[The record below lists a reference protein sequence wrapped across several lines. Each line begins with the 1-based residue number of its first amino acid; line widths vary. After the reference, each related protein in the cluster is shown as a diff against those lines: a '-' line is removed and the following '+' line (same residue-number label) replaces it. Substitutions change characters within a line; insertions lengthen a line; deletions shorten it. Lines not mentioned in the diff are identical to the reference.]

1 MRAALNGLLVS
12 AWLVVAGSAFAQTM
26 AVAPTAAQR
35 CLTRGELTMGAPV
48 YPQQAFERRDTGRVA
63 VELDFEKPDTAP
75 RVSVTASEG
84 GPVFE
89 KAVREF
95 LEAYRVPCLEAG
107 QKAQL
112 RQEFVFTPTD
122 GRRIRSSEPIDAE
135 EQRRWRMGACVKHLR
150 PSERISYPNV
160 ALRKGEFGTVVLRLQ
175 FLDAQIPPSITVL
188 DDVGSRALA
197 AAAKEFAAGFRMPC
211 HEGGSVDL
219 VQLYSFK
226 FEGDARVVLND
237 VSFVEFLR
245 NVKGIQKANVY
256 FDFKEMGCPFEVR
269 LTLLQPHGRNKVGEL
284 GEPNSERRFFV
295 DWLRRQELNLD
306 AKTLNAVLGQEVTL
320 TVPCTVLNLGTKS
333 GGGASQ

>member
-12 AWLVVAGSAFAQTM
+12 AWLVVAGSAFAQTI
-26 AVAPTAAQR
+26 AVAPTVAQR

-63 VELDFEKPDTAP
+63 VELDFERPDTAP
-75 RVSVTASEG
+75 RVKVTASEG

-112 RQEFVFTPTD
+112 RQEFVFKPTD
-122 GRRIRSSEPIDAE
+122 GRRVRSSEPIDAE
-135 EQRRWRMGACVKHLR
+135 AQRVWRMSACVNHLR
-150 PSERISYPNV
+150 PSERVNYPSE
-160 ALRKGEFGTVVLRLQ
+160 ALRRGEVGTVVLKLQ
-175 FLDAQIPPSITVL
+175 FLDAQTPPSITVL
-188 DDVGSRALA
+188 DDVGSPVLA
-197 AAAKEFAAGFRMPC
+197 AAAKAFAVGFRMPC
-211 HEGGSVDL
+211 QEGGPVDF
-219 VQLYSFK
+219 VQF
-226 FEGDARVVLND
+226 FTFQIAGDARVVLTD
-237 VSFVEFLR
+237 VSFVGFLR
-245 NVKGIQKANVY
+245 SVKGIQGANVY

-269 LTLLQPHGRNKVGEL
+269 LTVNKPHGLNRVGEL
-284 GEPNSERRFFV
+284 GEPNSERRFFL